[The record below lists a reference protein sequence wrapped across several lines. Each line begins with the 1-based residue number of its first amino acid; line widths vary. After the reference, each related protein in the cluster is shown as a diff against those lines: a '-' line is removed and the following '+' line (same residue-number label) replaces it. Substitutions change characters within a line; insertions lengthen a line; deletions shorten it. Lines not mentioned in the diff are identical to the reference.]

1 MKNARQLLGSYG
13 EARAA
18 AHLEALGYEII
29 DRNWRSALGEIDLVA
44 RRGNCISVIEVKTRR
59 GSIASAFE
67 AITPAKAAR
76 LRVLAYS
83 WCQER
88 GLTSVDI
95 SIDAIAVS
103 LAGGRVSVEHL
114 DRVA

>member
-1 MKNARQLLGSYG
+1 MLGSYG

-18 AHLEALGYEII
+18 QHLEALGYEII
-29 DRNWRSALGEIDLVA
+29 ERNWRCGLGEIDLVA
-44 RRGNCISVIEVKTRR
+44 RRNNCISVIEVKTRR
-59 GSIASAFE
+59 GSLGSALE

-83 WCQER
+83 WCRER
-88 GLTSVDI
+88 GLGAVDI

-103 LAGGRVSVEHL
+103 LAGGRVTIEHIN
-114 DRVA
+114 RVA